1 MAHAINCLGDSQTQM
16 SPFYAVPPEMMWVEQ
31 TAVQLRAAGYDV
43 KARSFGISGQST
55 GQMLQR
61 VDVLSLWE
69 VPTIAILYG
78 GVNDVETGNVPV
90 ASAGSAGSIA
100 VSAGAQWYGVGMVI
114 AFSDG
119 SIFAPALTAV
129 QLAVGSTGSIA
140 LAASGANSTITS
152 VGVYVTPT
160 GYASSAQ
167 ATANNRALLLQT
179 SLAPTVAGSIT
190 TLSGAGAPMP
200 TAGTQAMSQ
209 AFAKAMK
216 YGVVGAQVGS
226 ATLNWVRGQAN
237 LPANAK
243 TGQRAVVLDD
253 TSATGGLAAVGAGQ
267 SALIPGDSSGTPQQS
282 VWECRTPQAAELGWG
297 RVAVTGTPA
306 FPGCCGRI
314 ILLSTNYLNWTT
326 GGDNA
331 GASTFYAPNV
341 AIRAATQAA
350 ATAEGVVYGDLFGFQ
365 AGLIAAGETTQGS
378 NSWHAIPDNQHH
390 NAYGHGTV
398 ARCVVATIQAQSG
411 WLAALAG

>member
-1 MAHAINCLGDSQTQM
+1 MSHMINCLGDSQTQM
-16 SPFYAVPPEMMWVEQ
+16 SPYYAVPPELMWVEQ
-31 TAVQLRAAGYDV
+31 TAVQLRAAGYNV
-43 KARSFGISGQST
+43 KARSYGIGGQST

-61 VDVLSLWE
+61 VDVLSMWE
-69 VPTIAILYG
+69 VPRVAILYG

-90 ASAGSAGSIA
+90 PTAGTSGSIV
-100 VSAGAQWYGVGMVI
+100 VSSGAEYYGVGMLI
-114 AFSDG
+114 TFTDG
-119 SIFAPALTAV
+119 SIFAPAMQAV
-129 QLAVGSTGSIA
+129 QLAVGSSGSIA
-140 LAASGANSTITS
+140 LAASSANSTITT

-160 GYASSAQ
+160 GYASAAL

-179 SLAPTVAGSIT
+179 SLTPTNAGSIT
-190 TLSGAGAPMP
+190 SLSGSGAPLP

-209 AFAKAMK
+209 GFAKAMK

-226 ATLNWVRGQAN
+226 ATLNWVLGQAN

-243 TGQRAVVLDD
+243 MGQRAVVLDD

-267 SALIPGDSSGTPQQS
+267 SALIPGDSSASPQQS

-306 FPGCCGRI
+306 FDGCCARI

-331 GASTFYAPNV
+331 GTSTFYAPNV
-341 AIRAATQAA
+341 AIRALTEAA
-350 ATAEGVVYGDLFGFQ
+350 AAAEGVVYGDLFNFQ
-365 AGLIAAGETTQGS
+365 AGLISSGETTQGS
-378 NSWHAIPDNQHH
+378 NSWHAIADNQHH
-390 NAYGHGTV
+390 NAYGHDTV
-398 ARCVVATIQAQSG
+398 ARCVVAAILEQSE
-411 WLAALAG
+411 WL